1 MTDMVR
7 KPGRKTAVAKGGNP
21 EVYEA
26 QRKYPRLILDAPA
39 TLVKANEEMV
49 DVTIH
54 DLSIDGLQIQ
64 CDRQTAGIIHPSG
77 KFIKSGRGP
86 LVRISF
92 KLQVGLEPSEVTA
105 RCRIFYLT
113 GIGGNQF
120 AFGLK
125 FYGFAGNGAADVEH
139 YIMRRIEPVED
150 KVRTYLGTPRSSEEI
165 SRYLRMG
172 VSEVYE
178 MLERLK
184 IKGEIVTYQDGEVL
198 RNLRLSA
205 ALTEIF
211 DTLRQFNKRLSELE
225 ARHDRDSE
233 S

>member
-1 MTDMVR
+1 MTDKVR
-7 KPGRKTAVAKGGNP
+7 KPGKKPAVAKDGNP

-26 QRKYPRLILDAPA
+26 QRKYPRLVLDAPA

-49 DVTIH
+49 EVILH
-54 DLSIDGLQIQ
+54 DLSIDGLQIR
-64 CDRQTAGIIHPSG
+64 CDRQIAGIIHPSG
-77 KFIKSGRGP
+77 KFIKPGRGP
-86 LVRISF
+86 LVRVSF
-92 KLQVGLEPSEVTA
+92 KLQVGLEPSEVMA

-113 GIGGNQF
+113 GIGGNEF

-125 FYGFAGNGAADVEH
+125 FCGFAGNGAADVEH
-139 YIMRRIEPVED
+139 YIMRKIEPVED
-150 KVRTYLGTPRSSEEI
+150 KVRDYLGAPRSSEEI
-165 SRYLRMG
+165 SRYLRIG

-184 IKGEIVTYQDGEVL
+184 VKGEVVTYQDGAVL

-211 DTLRQFNKRLSELE
+211 DTLRQVNKRLSELE
-225 ARHDRDSE
+225 AMRDRK
-233 S
+233 

>member
-1 MTDMVR
+1 MTDKVR
-7 KPGRKTAVAKGGNP
+7 KPGKKTAAVKGGNP

-26 QRKYPRLILDAPA
+26 QRKYPRLALDEPA

-49 DVTIH
+49 DVMIH
-54 DLSIDGLQIQ
+54 DLSIDGLQIR

-77 KFIKSGRGP
+77 KFIKPGRGP
-86 LVRISF
+86 LVRVRF
-92 KLQVGLEPSEVTA
+92 KLQVGLEPGEVVA

-125 FYGFAGNGAADVEH
+125 FTGFAGNGAAEVER

-150 KVRTYLGTPRSSEEI
+150 KVRSYLGAPRSSEEI

-184 IKGEIVTYQDGEVL
+184 IKGEVVTYQDGGVM

-225 ARHDRDSE
+225 DRRDRK
-233 S
+233 